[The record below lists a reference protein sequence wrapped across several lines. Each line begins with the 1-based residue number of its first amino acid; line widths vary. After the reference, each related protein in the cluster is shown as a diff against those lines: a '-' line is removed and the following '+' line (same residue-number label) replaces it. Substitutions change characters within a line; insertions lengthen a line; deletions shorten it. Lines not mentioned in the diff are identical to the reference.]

1 MKRIIIIIMGVL
13 LLMSGN
19 LTNAKK
25 SPSEL
30 LQGVEHFKQST
41 LRMQKDGKVIYFDP
55 YQVPK
60 VWGDGDLVFVTHPHG
75 DHYSPQDIKKVLKSG
90 GTLVITVDM
99 AGKAEADGF
108 KKVVTVAPDKEYTAE
123 GVSFKAVPAYNT
135 NKPYHARNSN
145 WVGYLVSLAQG
156 SYYFAGDTDLI
167 PEMKDIKADVVFLP
181 VGGTYTMTAEEAA
194 RAANLIKPAAAV
206 PIHFGDVVG
215 SRADAEKFI
224 SLLDQGIE
232 GVIIKK

>member
-60 VWGDGDLVFVTHPHG
+60 AWGDGDAVFVTHPHG
-75 DHYSPQDIKKVLKSG
+75 DHYSPQDIKKVLKPG
-90 GTLVITVDM
+90 GTLVITADM

-108 KKVVTVAPDKEYTAE
+108 KKVLTVAPDKEYTAE

-194 RAANLIKPAAAV
+194 QAANLIKPAAAV